1 MNPVA
6 DEIDSALLALADQSV
21 APLRSLR
28 RTFSKRL
35 RTASGRDVVSA
46 ALDLRK
52 RGGLSRHFIACELVR
67 HHPAALASLR
77 AKDLEQFG
85 KGLDSWVAVDVF
97 ATYLSGPAWREGQVT
112 DAWIRSWAGSP
123 DRWRRR
129 AALASTVPLNSRA
142 HGGDGDA
149 ARTLMVCALVV
160 EGRDDM
166 VVKALS
172 WALRELSKR
181 DAAPVRAFIRREAR
195 RLAPRVLREVGNKL
209 RTGKKN
215 P

>member
-1 MNPVA
+1 M
-6 DEIDSALLALADQSV
+6 
-21 APLRSLR
+21 R
-28 RTFSKRL
+28 RAFSKRL
-35 RTASGRDVVSA
+35 RTTSGREVVSA
-46 ALDLRK
+46 ALALRK

-67 HHPAALASLR
+67 HHPAALASLSGS
-77 AKDLEQFG
+77 DLERFG
-85 KGLDSWVAVDVF
+85 KGLDSWVSVDVF

-129 AALASTVPLNSRA
+129 AALVSTVPLNSRT
-142 HGGDGDA
+142 HGGDGDP
-149 ARTLMVCALVV
+149 ARTLTVGALLIDD
-160 EGRDDM
+160 RDDM

-172 WALRELSKR
+172 WALRELAKR
-181 DAAPVRAFIRREAR
+181 DPAPVRAFLRREAK